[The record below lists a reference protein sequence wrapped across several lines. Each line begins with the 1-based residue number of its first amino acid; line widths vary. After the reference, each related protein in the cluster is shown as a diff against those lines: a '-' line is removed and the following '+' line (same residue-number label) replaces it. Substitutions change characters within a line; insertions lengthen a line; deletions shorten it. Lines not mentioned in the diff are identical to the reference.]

1 MIAICYVDEPGKY
14 FYLSFVTALCYYVS
28 AFLYHN
34 FFLGVCESYYY
45 SSRFKK
51 KKLVK
56 YDENSSEYEW
66 IRKNERVLEGNLFQ
80 AT

>member
-14 FYLSFVTALCYYVS
+14 FYLSFVIALRYYVS

-51 KKLVK
+51 INWWNMMRTHQNMN
-56 YDENSSEYEW
+56 ESERMSE
-66 IRKNERVLEGNLFQ
+66 F
-80 AT
+80 